1 MATKPRSLSPWIHHW
16 EHPLA
21 EIPSLVHF
29 NEAQAHPGLR
39 LPPHTHSSFELCY
52 IVDGRA
58 RWQNTDGGFDLGP
71 GDLYL
76 TLPDEEH
83 DGVADQHDP
92 HHNFAI
98 GFDLRV
104 AAARLGD
111 PGLAAQEACSVDAI
125 LPRQRVIKGGHSTQ
139 RIWTALKQELQD
151 MPAPGAAERGLAIA
165 MVQALLVELAVA
177 VTRLSISASR
187 TTIPHQPKAEDLQA
201 VRTRLAGTLEEPPT
215 LSEMASWVGL
225 SPGHF
230 AVLFKRTFGCTPHEY
245 LTELRIDAAAA
256 RLRSHP
262 DQAITSIALDFGF
275 CSSQY
280 FSEVFR
286 RLKGVSPSQW
296 RTKI

>member
-1 MATKPRSLSPWIHHW
+1 MATKPRSLNPWIHHW
-16 EHPLA
+16 DHPLA

-29 NEAQAHPGLR
+29 NEAQAEPGLH
-39 LPPHTHSSFELCY
+39 LLPHTHSSFELCY
-52 IVDGRA
+52 IVAGKA
-58 RWQNTDGGFDLGP
+58 RWHNPDGDFDLGP

-83 DGVADQHDP
+83 DGIADQRDP

-125 LPRQRVIKGGHSTQ
+125 LPRQRVIAGGHTTQ
-139 RIWTALKQELQD
+139 RIWAALKHELQA
-151 MPAPGAAERGLAIA
+151 MPAPAAAERGLAIA

-187 TTIPHQPKAEDLQA
+187 AAIPHQPQAEDMQR
-201 VRTRLAGTLEEPPT
+201 VRERLDGSLEEPPT
-215 LSEMASWVGL
+215 LTEMASWVGL

-230 AVLFKRTFGCTPHEY
+230 AVLFKRTFGCTPHEH
-245 LTELRIDAAAA
+245 LTELRIEAAAR

-262 DQAITSIALDFGF
+262 GQAITAVAFDFGF

-286 RLKGVSPSQW
+286 RIKGVTPSQW
-296 RTKI
+296 RAER